1 MRDKV
6 KIDIVFTRY
15 SPPFFKG
22 GVETYISYL
31 DANLRAKGI
40 DTRIIAM
47 DDKYDYQDKYENII
61 KVKIWRVP
69 VLAGLWFQKRIKNE
83 LDKSDLIN
91 IHYPT
96 FGAMQFRKPTI
107 LTLHGIASDKANF
120 RNRKTIYNILRSWY
134 RLSLMKILEDRTFKK
149 VDAIICLN
157 DLLKEQ
163 LLERNVPSEKI
174 FLIRNGVDTK
184 KFSYVQSILKKHNTN
199 ISFLY
204 VGRFIHSKNILKLL
218 EAFKSKDFSGCY
230 LEIVGVGPLENQIKR
245 IIDSKE
251 LQHINISF
259 LGYKSGDEL
268 VRLYQNCDYYVLP
281 SFYEGLPFTL
291 LEAMACGKPAI
302 VGSFANADV
311 VVKDQQNGFIIPE
324 ENIDSI
330 REVLK
335 KAITNKNRLGEMSIS
350 ARQHI
355 EDNFSMRQA
364 MENTISLFKEIVE
377 LNKK

>member
-1 MRDKV
+1 MRNKV

-31 DANLRAKGI
+31 DANLRTKGF

-47 DDKYDYQDKYENII
+47 ADKYNYQDKYGNIK

-69 VLAGLWFQKRIKNE
+69 VLVGLWFQKRIKNDLE
-83 LDKSDLIN
+83 NSDLIN

-96 FGAMQFRKPTI
+96 FGALRFRKPAI

-120 RNRKTIYNILRSWY
+120 RNQRTIYNILRSWY
-134 RLSLMKILEDRTFKK
+134 RLSLMKILEDRTFKN

-157 DLLKEQ
+157 DLLKKQ
-163 LLERNVPSEKI
+163 LLERNVSSDKI

-184 KFSYVQSILKKHNTN
+184 RFSYVQSNFKQHNTN

-218 EAFKSKDFSGCY
+218 EAFKSQDLSGCY
-230 LEIVGVGPLENQIKR
+230 LEIAGVGPLENQIKR
-245 IIDSKE
+245 IISSKE

-259 LGYKSGDEL
+259 LGYKSGNDL

-302 VGSFANADV
+302 VGNFANADV

-324 ENIDSI
+324 ENVDSI
-330 REVLK
+330 RKVLK
-335 KAITNKNRLGEMSIS
+335 KAIANKDRLEEMSIS

-355 EDNFSMRQA
+355 EKNFSLQQA
-364 MENTISLFKEIVE
+364 MEKTVSLFKQIVVS
-377 LNKK
+377 NKK